1 MKTIY
6 IKEWKEY
13 SKSKIL
19 EKLKNDKETF
29 NQLLKYAIIDKEKDK
44 YQFRYVGV
52 IIINDFVINCYPK
65 YVPDKID
72 PNDDF
77 KEVLKVIKRY
87 KSLHEDIDYQNEE
100 LEEISYNQLSMMI
113 FFLEDYYEWGV
124 YSNTQRILE
133 INGSGEIDWD
143 RTINYTTP
151 VIKDKMPYYVE
162 LYTKYNINDLN
173 DYFRLLHEYIITT
186 CSKRLEDAGLLELFD
201 LTSVELSDRFEE
213 DFGEREYILNRISHE
228 INVEFNSHKQK
239 LLKSMHTF
247 ILEKNSFSNRNF
259 LTVYGTRTYHVIWE
273 EMCKKVFND
282 YLERQLFEL
291 PIDLNEKYDESMK
304 LIEVIEK
311 PKWVLK
317 DGTVKEADGTFIPDI
332 ITFFEDKFIIFDAKY
347 YDITFN
353 RDELTGQPE
362 LSSIVKQYFYQL
374 AYGEFVESHDELNC
388 VKNAFLLPSYERE
401 IVNKGHVEL
410 EILSSLNLENI
421 QVIMLPVKTVNQC
434 YLAEKTIDIED
445 LDL

>member
-19 EKLKNDKETF
+19 EKLDNDREAF
-29 NQLLKYAIIDKEKDK
+29 EQLLKYAIIDKEKDK

-133 INGSGEIDWD
+133 INGNGEIDWD

-151 VIKDKMPYYVE
+151 VIKDKMPYHVE

-213 DFGEREYILNRISHE
+213 DFGEREYILNRISQE

-282 YLERQLFEL
+282 YLECHLFEL

-311 PKWVLK
+311 PEWVLK

-374 AYGEFVESHDELNC
+374 AYGEFVEAHDELNC
-388 VKNAFLLPSYERE
+388 IKNAFLFPSYEGK

-421 QVIMLPVKTVNQC
+421 QVVMLPVKTVNQY
-434 YLAEKTIDIED
+434 YLAEKTMDIVY
-445 LDL
+445 LNL

>member
-19 EKLKNDKETF
+19 EKLDNDREAF
-29 NQLLKYAIIDKEKDK
+29 EQLLKYAIIDKEKDK
-44 YQFRYVGV
+44 YQFKYVGV

-87 KSLHEDIDYQNEE
+87 KNFHEDIDYQNEE

-124 YSNTQRILE
+124 YSNTQRILQ
-133 INGSGEIDWD
+133 INGNGEIDWD

-151 VIKDKMPYYVE
+151 IIKDKMPYHVE

-201 LTSVELSDRFEE
+201 LTSVELSDKFEE
-213 DFGEREYILNRISHE
+213 DFGEKDYILNRISQE

-247 ILEKNSFSNRNF
+247 ILEENSFSNRNF

-273 EMCKKVFND
+273 EICKKVFND

-332 ITFFEDKFIIFDAKY
+332 ITFLEDKFIIFDAKY

-374 AYGEFVESHDELNC
+374 AYDEFVEAHDELNC
-388 VKNAFLLPSYERE
+388 VKNAFLFPSYENE

-434 YLAEKTIDIED
+434 YLAEKTMDISD
-445 LDL
+445 LNL